1 MDKNLLLVLPQNERG
16 FWGKVTRGKTGFV
29 RLSLPTVAALTPA
42 DWQVSIHDS
51 RVQPVDYDCKA
62 DLVGITA
69 FTAEIPSA
77 YEIADG
83 FRKRGIPVV
92 LGGVHASALPQE
104 ALDHADAVVI
114 GEAELIWEPL
124 FRDLEAGKLQRI
136 YRGETLCD
144 MQEMKI
150 PRRNL
155 LDRSLYVACFN
166 TVQATR
172 GCPFDCDFCAVTG
185 VFGRKFRTRP
195 VAQVVEEIRGFD
207 TRDFLFVDDNICG
220 NPQYAKELFRAII
233 PLKRTWGGQT
243 SITFA
248 HDEELLDLYAKSG
261 GRYAFIGFESLSE
274 QSLANLNKKWN
285 RAGGFGEAIRR
296 IHKAGINILGSFIFG
311 LDEDDPSVFQRT
323 LDFIVEHRIDA
334 VEYHVLTPFPGT
346 RLFDALESQGRIKD
360 RNWAKYHTGEVV
372 FQPMNMSMEEL
383 QNGFYRVFR
392 ESYSLRKVI
401 QRTFRSYRGIPSRLA
416 MNWSYRRKA
425 RRMPVVI

>member
-1 MDKNLLLVLPQNERG
+1 
-16 FWGKVTRGKTGFV
+16 
-29 RLSLPTVAALTPA
+29 
-42 DWQVSIHDS
+42 
-51 RVQPVDYDCKA
+51 
-62 DLVGITA
+62 
-69 FTAEIPSA
+69 
-77 YEIADG
+77 
-83 FRKRGIPVV
+83 
-92 LGGVHASALPQE
+92 
-104 ALDHADAVVI
+104 
-114 GEAELIWEPL
+114 
-124 FRDLEAGKLQRI
+124 
-136 YRGETLCD
+136 
-144 MQEMKI
+144 
-150 PRRNL
+150 
-155 LDRSLYVACFN
+155 
-166 TVQATR
+166 
-172 GCPFDCDFCAVTG
+172 
-185 VFGRKFRTRP
+185 